1 MRTIMHV
8 DLDAFYSSIEQ
19 RDNPAL
25 RGKPVIVGGTPEER
39 GVVATASY
47 EARRF
52 GVHSAMPTRTALRL
66 CPDAVLI
73 RPRFDAYHRVS
84 QQLREM
90 FLALTPLIEPI
101 SLDEAFLDISSSV
114 ASPQEAKA
122 IAYALKRRVNVETS
136 LTASIGI

>member
-39 GVVATASY
+39 GVVATASS
-47 EARRF
+47 EPRRF

-66 CPDAVLI
+66 CPDAILVP
-73 RPRFDAYHRVS
+73 PRFGVYRPVS
-84 QQLREM
+84 ERLHAL
-90 FLALTPLIEPI
+90 FLALTSTIEPI
-101 SLDEAFLDISSSV
+101 ALDEAFLDLSSLLSSPGAADDV
-114 ASPQEAKA
+114 ARS
-122 IAYALKRRVNVETS
+122 LKRRIHAEPGLN
-136 LTASIGI
+136 ASIG